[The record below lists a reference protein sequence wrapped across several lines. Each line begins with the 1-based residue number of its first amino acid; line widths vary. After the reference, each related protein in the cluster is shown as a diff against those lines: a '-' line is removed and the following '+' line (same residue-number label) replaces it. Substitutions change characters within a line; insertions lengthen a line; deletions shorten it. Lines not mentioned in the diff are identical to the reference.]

1 LKGLDKFFLIS
12 GALVVVTTFLVRLLH
27 TDGDVAN
34 VASLKSVFPQAERFL
49 PQKDPLPHHQ
59 VLVKNW
65 QTGDYELIGYCFDT
79 AQIAP
84 QVTGYGGL
92 IHILMGMDLSGRLVG
107 VKIEEHAET
116 PFFVE
121 GFKAPWFTQ
130 QFVGKGVGDPL
141 EIGQDVDGL
150 SGATLSSRA
159 VVRGI
164 RESLATMAATL
175 LGMSQTRRV
184 SPLPR
189 ERRWWWETIALL
201 GLMVFCLAAFWRR
214 KRRLRVV
221 GLILGLGLVGFALNS
236 SLSVVHIVNVL
247 SLRFPPFPAHA
258 SWYLLLLFGVTTSLL
273 VARLYCGWLCPFGAL
288 QELLKKV
295 IPYRLRLS
303 SHLHRRASRLRMVLL
318 WLVLCLVLISG
329 NQGLLRYEPFFTAF
343 SLRGTGLMWASL
355 ILILGASLV
364 IDRFWCRYF
373 CVVGAALHLLGRLG
387 LRKRRTSDG
396 QDARVRGDF

>member
-1 LKGLDKFFLIS
+1 MRGLDKFFLIS
-12 GALVVVTTFLVRLLH
+12 GALVIVTTCLVRQLH
-27 TDGDVAN
+27 TDRDVEN

-49 PQKDPLPHHQ
+49 SQRDPLPHQ
-59 VLVKNW
+59 QALVKNW
-65 QTGDYELIGYCFDT
+65 QTGGYELIGYCFDT

-92 IHILMGMDLSGRLVG
+92 IHILVGMDLSGRLVG
-107 VKIEEHAET
+107 VKISEHAET

-121 GFKAPWFTQ
+121 GFQEPWFTQ
-130 QFVGKGVGDPL
+130 QFVGKGMGDPL

-159 VVRGI
+159 VARGI
-164 RESLATMAATL
+164 RESLATMAATF
-175 LGMSQTRRV
+175 LGV
-184 SPLPR
+184 PR
-189 ERRWWWETIALL
+189 ARSVRLSRESRWWLEAMALL
-201 GLMVFCLAAFWRR
+201 GLMAFCLAAFWRR

-221 GLILGLGLVGFALNS
+221 SLILGLGLVGFTLNS

-258 SWYLLLLFGVTTSLL
+258 SWYFLLLFGVTTSLL

-295 IPYRLRLS
+295 MPYRLRLS
-303 SHLHRRASRLRMVLL
+303 SHLHRRASRLRVVLL
-318 WLVLCLVLISG
+318 WLVLCLVLISS
-329 NQGLLRYEPFFTAF
+329 NQGLLRYEPFSTAF
-343 SLRGTGLMWASL
+343 GLRGTGLMWASL

-387 LRKRRTSDG
+387 LRKRRASDG